1 MKIISLKQ
9 KMKCQLWKSLWRL
22 SHVRKRREAKPL
34 TPEEKAKLAAWKA
47 ENIKKILI
55 VKCMVEFLYEK
66 KLITLDNEAHPNKKP
81 VRTKDGYR
89 TRTIVVAPGAAFD
102 LSILPVRLMLPM
114 VGMPT
119 KTMAE

>member
-1 MKIISLKQ
+1 L
-9 KMKCQLWKSLWRL
+9 
-22 SHVRKRREAKPL
+22 KPL

-55 VKCMVEFLYEK
+55 GKCMVEFLYEK

-89 TRTIVVAPGAAFD
+89 TRTIVVANFTFD

-114 VGMPT
+114 VCPPRPWRS
-119 KTMAE
+119 KLAEGVSPRHISDLTGGLGHAA